1 MDHDA
6 EKHYELQPLSQR
18 RGSGTA
24 LHCNFRNYTLY
35 LDSTTNLLLYLSF
48 GIAIWGRRCREIEYV
63 TWYDCWW
70 E

>member
-24 LHCNFRNYTLY
+24 LHCNFRNHTLY
-35 LDSTTNLLLYLSF
+35 LDSTIKSSSIYRLVLLF
-48 GIAIWGRRCREIEYV
+48 WAEDV
-63 TWYDCWW
+63 VK
-70 E
+70 